1 MAHCRSCGAAA
12 DTARDYCTQCGAR
25 VKTATAAAG
34 TSAPSHVE
42 AEPTLRSGPPSPPPR
57 RDPEESAA
65 DDISDSAAWRRRAR
79 RPALR
84 RVAWFAMFLAVG
96 IAWGLLAARYL
107 NQRAASAQVGTEAD
121 FTATT
126 LSTADP
132 TIQSTSPTEAPSD
145 SSAVHDQ
152 ASQLNALLTQSG
164 TARGSV
170 LDAVAAVSSCTDVSA
185 GANALAAAADSRQ
198 DALDQLEN
206 LDTDALPHGAQLR
219 STLRTALQKSLE
231 ADQYFAAWA
240 QSVQRG
246 GCGGSAPHDSQYQ
259 AATQASRVATAAKHQ
274 FVDLWNP
281 IAASEGLPS
290 LEEKDI

>member
-1 MAHCRSCGAAA
+1 MAYCRSCGAAV

-25 VKTATAAAG
+25 VEAATAAAG
-34 TSAPSHVE
+34 TSAPLHVE
-42 AEPTLRSGPPSPPPR
+42 VEPTLRSGPPSPPPR
-57 RDPEESAA
+57 RDPEESVA
-65 DDISDSAAWRRRAR
+65 DGISDSAWKRRAR

-107 NQRAASAQVGTEAD
+107 NQRAASAQVGAEAD

-126 LSTADP
+126 LSAADP
-132 TIQSTSPTEAPSD
+132 TVQSTSSTESPSD

-170 LDAVAAVSSCTDVSA
+170 VDAVAAVSSCADVSA
-185 GANALAAAADSRQ
+185 GASALAAAADSRQ
-198 DALDQLEN
+198 DALDQLES

-259 AATQASRVATAAKHQ
+259 VGIQASREATAAKHQ
-274 FVDLWNP
+274 FVRLWNP